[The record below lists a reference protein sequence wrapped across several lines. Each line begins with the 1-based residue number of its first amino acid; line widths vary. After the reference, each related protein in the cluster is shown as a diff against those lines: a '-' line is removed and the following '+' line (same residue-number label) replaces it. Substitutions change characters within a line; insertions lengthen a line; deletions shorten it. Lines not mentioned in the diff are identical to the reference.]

1 MAKSRDQRRLA
12 KEAVRGIVMFRETIS
27 STLPRRNVVPH
38 TQILT
43 YLPISREPAVMVF
56 SLSTYI

>member
-12 KEAVRGIVMFRETIS
+12 KEAVRRIVMFREKIF
-27 STLPRRNVVPH
+27 STLPRRNVPH

-43 YLPISREPAVMVF
+43 ELPISREPALMVF
-56 SLSTYI
+56 YFSTSI